1 MVVEPAI
8 RRLGGVAES
17 APPEMP
23 TPRAAR
29 RRIPRPVVQLARL
42 VAIAVVAWLLLRLLR
57 GIDWSEVG
65 YALTHLSAWQIA
77 VLLVAILIRR
87 AVLAAPLAL
96 LIAGLS
102 YLKSMI
108 SDVAAASVATIAP
121 SPGDVVLR
129 LAMLRSWNIES
140 TDAASGLTLSTT
152 IFYIARLA
160 APVMGF
166 VIFWATRDFYA
177 PFGWAALVFGA
188 AAVVLLVGLLYAL
201 RAERTAA
208 TIGRLLGR
216 VIQRVRPSSAG
227 PDVWEER
234 LVSFQSHS
242 AGRMQERGW
251 LAILS
256 QLLLVGVEAG
266 VLVLCMGFV
275 GVKLD
280 GPTVLL
286 MFCSFM
292 VVYPL
297 TGLPLM
303 GAGVLDATY
312 AAFVSDH
319 SAVEATDLV
328 AGLLVWR
335 VAVQLVPVVVGLLT
349 IAVWRRFTWNG

>member
-1 MVVEPAI
+1 V
-8 RRLGGVAES
+8 
-17 APPEMP
+17 
-23 TPRAAR
+23 
-29 RRIPRPVVQLARL
+29 
-42 VAIAVVAWLLLRLLR
+42 
-57 GIDWSEVG
+57 DWGEVG
-65 YALTHLSAWQIA
+65 HALTHLSAWQIA
-77 VLLVAILIRR
+77 VLLVAIVIRR
-87 AVLAAPLAL
+87 SILAAPLAL

-102 YLKSMI
+102 YLRAMI
-108 SDVAAASVATIAP
+108 SDVAAAAVATIAP

-129 LAMLRSWNIES
+129 LAMLRSWGIDS

-152 IFYIARLA
+152 LFYVARLA
-160 APVMGF
+160 APVLGF
-166 VIFWATRDFYA
+166 VIFWAARDFYA
-177 PFGWAALVFGA
+177 PFAWSALVFGA

-216 VIQRVRPSSAG
+216 LIQRVRPAGPG

-242 AGRMQERGW
+242 AGRMHQRGW

-266 VLVLCMGFV
+266 VLVLCLGFV

-280 GPTVLL
+280 SSTVVV
-286 MFCSFM
+286 MFCSSM
-292 VVYPL
+292 VIYPL

-303 GAGVLDATY
+303 GAGVLDAAY

-335 VAVQLVPVVVGLLT
+335 VAVQFLPVVVGLLT
-349 IAVWRRFTWNG
+349 IVVWRRFTWNG

>member
-1 MVVEPAI
+1 MVVARAI
-8 RRLGGVAES
+8 STLGDVAES
-17 APPEMP
+17 APPAVP

-29 RRIPRPVVQLARL
+29 RKIPKPVVRLARL
-42 VAIAVVAWLLLRLLR
+42 VVIAVVAWMLLRLLR
-57 GIDWSEVG
+57 GIDWGEVG
-65 YALTHLSAWQIA
+65 HALTHLSAWQIA

-102 YLKSMI
+102 YLKAMI
-108 SDVAAASVATIAP
+108 SDVAAASIATIAP

-129 LAMLRSWNIES
+129 LSMLRSWGIES

-152 IFYIARLA
+152 LFYIARLA
-160 APVMGF
+160 APVLGF
-166 VIFWATRDFYA
+166 VIFWVARDFYA
-177 PFGWAALVFGA
+177 PFGWAGLIFGA
-188 AAVVLLVGLLYAL
+188 TAVVLLVGLLYAL

-208 TIGRLLGR
+208 TIGGLLGR
-216 VIQRVRPSSAG
+216 LIQRVRPSSPG
-227 PDVWEER
+227 PEVWEER

-242 AGRMQERGW
+242 AGRMRQRGW
-251 LAILS
+251 LAMIS
-256 QLLLVGVEAG
+256 QLLLIGVEAG
-266 VLVLCMGFV
+266 VLVLCLGFV

-280 GPTVLL
+280 GPTVVV

-292 VVYPL
+292 VLYPL

-335 VAVQLVPVVVGLLT
+335 VAIQLLPVLVGLLT
-349 IAVWRRFTWNG
+349 IVVWRRFTWNG